1 MVFFH
6 IIAAY
11 TNDFICGVDGKLPW
25 KCPEDMRHFREV
37 TCRVTKRSVGASL
50 SGVDGEEL
58 EWEMHNAVVMG
69 YRTYQSIGGYL
80 PGRYNFV
87 IDRESSVG
95 SDGFVFDP
103 ETWNYRVRTLGD
115 ALRILH
121 GNYTLGL
128 YVQNAFII
136 GGAKI
141 YEEFFRD
148 YMYDYYIQ
156 NMHITRM
163 GPGAKVDLSGGVG
176 DPSRVSRFP
185 FMEAFRKSVRVNNVQ
200 GTGVVGCDDIYNDC
214 WILRSVRR
222 SVETGNEYRVYNGID
237 VLGYKFYSDE
247 REYLQL
253 IYDVMKEG
261 VRCGD
266 RTGVGTVSKFG
277 AQIRFSLRDGTLP
290 LLTTKK
296 MFTRGV
302 VEELLWFLRG
312 ETDSKILEEKGVGIW
327 KGNTSREALD
337 RLGLTDYAEGEGG
350 PIYGH
355 QFRAFGGK
363 WKVRCVDGETRVGGR
378 ARDGYEGID
387 QVEEVIRLLRE
398 EPNSRRILINLW
410 NPVDLDAMALP
421 PCHMIYQFRVYN
433 GKLSCS
439 MYQRSCDTFLGLPF
453 NICSTALMTY
463 IFGKLTGLVPDE
475 IVISIGD
482 AHIYQNHIDQV
493 KTQLKRAP
501 LCFPKLA
508 IADRGQKCVEDF
520 RADDFV
526 VMGYESHPAIAGQ
539 MAV

>member
-11 TNDFICGVDGKLPW
+11 ANDFICGVDGKLPW
-25 KCPEDMRHFREV
+25 KCPEDLAYFREV
-37 TCRVTKRSVGASL
+37 TRRVTKRVASGA
-50 SGVDGEEL
+50 GGEEID
-58 EWEMHNAVVMG
+58 WEMHNAVIMG

-87 IDRESSVG
+87 VDRESDVMSE
-95 SDGFVFDP
+95 GFVFDP
-103 ETWNYRVRTLGD
+103 ETWNYRVRSLGD

-121 GNYTLGL
+121 GDYKVGL
-128 YVQNAFII
+128 YIQNAFLI
-136 GGAKI
+136 GGGAL
-141 YEEFFRD
+141 YNEFFRD

-156 NMHITRM
+156 NMHITRI
-163 GPGAKVDLSGGVG
+163 AQKIDLTGIAEE
-176 DPSRVSRFP
+176 RVVRYP
-185 FMEAFRKSVRVNNVQ
+185 FMEAFQKSVRVNNVN
-200 GTGVVGCDDIYNDC
+200 GAGVSCDDIYNDC
-214 WILRSVRR
+214 WILRSVRK
-222 SVETGNEYRVYNGID
+222 SADTGNEYRVYNGID
-237 VLGYKFYSDE
+237 VLGYKFYADE

-261 VRCGD
+261 VRCED

-312 ETDSKILEEKGVGIW
+312 DTDSKILEEKGVGIW

-337 RLGLTDYAEGEGG
+337 RLGLTGYAEGEGG

-355 QFRAFGGK
+355 QFRHFGGK
-363 WKVRCVDGETRVGGR
+363 WEIDDGSGKMRVLS
-378 ARDGYEGID
+378 DGVD
-387 QVEEVIRLLRE
+387 QVEEVIRMLRE
-398 EPNSRRILINLW
+398 EPNSRRIIINLW
-410 NPVDLDAMALP
+410 NPVDLEAMALP
-421 PCHMIYQFRVYN
+421 PCHMVYQFRVYN
-433 GKLSCS
+433 GTLSCS

-463 IFGKLTGLVPDE
+463 IFGRLAGLVPDE

-482 AHIYQNHIDQV
+482 AHIYTNHLDQV
-493 KTQLKRAP
+493 KTQLRRSP
-501 LCFPKLA
+501 LCFPKVK
-508 IADRGQKCVEDF
+508 IAERGQKCVEDF

-526 VMGYESHPAIAGQ
+526 VMGYESHPAIQGQ

>member
-11 TNDFICGVDGKLPW
+11 ANDFICGVNGELPW
-25 KCPEDMRHFREV
+25 KCPEDMEHFREV
-37 TCRVTKRSVGASL
+37 TRRVTKRVAGASL
-50 SGVDGEEL
+50 SGVAGAGMDANEDI
-58 EWEMHNAVVMG
+58 EWEMHNAVIMG
-69 YRTYQSIGGYL
+69 YRTYQSIGKYL
-80 PGRYNFV
+80 LGRYNFV
-87 IDRESSVG
+87 IDRDCEAVAE
-95 SDGFVFDP
+95 GFVFDP
-103 ETWNYRVRTLGD
+103 ETWNYHVKSLGD

-121 GNYTLGL
+121 ENYQVGL
-128 YVQNAFII
+128 YIQNAFLI
-136 GGAKI
+136 GGGAL
-141 YEEFFRD
+141 YTEFFRD

-156 NMHITRM
+156 NMYITRI
-163 GPGAKVDLSGGVG
+163 AQKVDLSGVA
-176 DPSRVSRFP
+176 DDQVTRFP
-185 FMEAFRKSVRVNNVQ
+185 FMEAFRKSVRVNNVD
-200 GTGVVGCDDIYNDC
+200 GAGVSCDDIYNDC
-214 WILRSVRR
+214 WILRSVRK
-222 SVETGNEYRVYNGID
+222 STDTGNEYRIYNGID
-237 VLGYKFYSDE
+237 VLGYKFYADE

-261 VRCGD
+261 VRCED

-277 AQIRFSLRDGTLP
+277 TQIRFSLRDGTLP

-337 RLGLTDYAEGEGG
+337 RMGLTKYTEGEGG

-355 QFRAFGGK
+355 QFRRFGGK
-363 WKVRCVDGETRVGGR
+363 WEIDNGSGKMRVLSDGV
-378 ARDGYEGID
+378 D

-398 EPNSRRILINLW
+398 EPNSRRIIINLW
-410 NPVDLDAMALP
+410 NPVDLGDMALP
-421 PCHMIYQFRVYN
+421 PCHMVYQFRVYN

-463 IFGKLTGLVPDE
+463 IFGKLSGLIPDE

-482 AHIYQNHIDQV
+482 AHIYTNHIEQV
-493 KTQLKRAP
+493 KTQLKRSP
-501 LCFPKLA
+501 LCFPKVK

-520 RADDFV
+520 RADDFMV
-526 VMGYESHPAIAGQ
+526 LGYESHPAIAGQ